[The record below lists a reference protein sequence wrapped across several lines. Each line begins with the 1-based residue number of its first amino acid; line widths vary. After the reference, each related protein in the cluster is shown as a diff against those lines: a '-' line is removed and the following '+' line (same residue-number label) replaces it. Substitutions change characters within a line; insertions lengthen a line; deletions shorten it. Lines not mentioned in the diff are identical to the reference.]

1 MVKKKFPPRN
11 CVRCGVEIIPNSS
24 QQKYCPECKIIAT
37 RETKQ
42 RYAYKKHPNRKP
54 KEAHYCIV
62 CGEKSSGSFDGKYYC
77 NKHWLRLYHHGTV
90 ELLGRKSKNTY
101 EITGN
106 IAKCKTA
113 KGIGFLLDVED
124 IEKCFKYTWCVDGN
138 GYLVANVNGGHNARL
153 HRFVLGLKKDD
164 DVKVDHINGN
174 TLDNRKCNLRVCTT
188 AQNGKNIKKKINNTS
203 GYPGVR
209 QVPSGKYQAR
219 IMVNRKEIN
228 VGRYD
233 TFVEAKMARIQAE
246 TKYFGEFSPT
256 VSRGII

>member
-1 MVKKKFPPRN
+1 
-11 CVRCGVEIIPNSS
+11 VEIIPNSS

-164 DVKVDHINGN
+164 IVTIATHVVGKASRDEM
-174 TLDNRKCNLRVCTT
+174 TDNEIALVLQIPRRTVN
-188 AQNGKNIKKKINNTS
+188 
-203 GYPGVR
+203 
-209 QVPSGKYQAR
+209 YQRNVALQQLNQ
-219 IMVNRKEIN
+219 IMTEL
-228 VGRYD
+228 
-233 TFVEAKMARIQAE
+233 
-246 TKYFGEFSPT
+246 
-256 VSRGII
+256 